1 MLKTI
6 FTDHN
11 GGSAT
16 LEILGML
23 LVMFVL
29 GYIFGR
35 LKSNKKRLSKNASRY
50 ERRMQQLDG
59 VHRS

>member
-11 GGSAT
+11 GDSAT

>member
-1 MLKTI
+1 MLKAI
-6 FTDHN
+6 FIDHN

-23 LVMFVL
+23 LVMFIL
-29 GYIFGR
+29 GYTLGR